1 MYLKQVTIENFRG
14 IGEMTLEFQPGVNL
28 LIGDNGVGKTTV
40 LEAIVAGL
48 GACFKRTGHI
58 PMGSCRIFP

>member
-28 LIGDNGVGKTTV
+28 LIGDNGVGNW
-40 LEAIVAGL
+40 
-48 GACFKRTGHI
+48 
-58 PMGSCRIFP
+58 RIFGANGAPKEYSVK